1 MKALRITLVILVAV
15 LSFNS
20 SYAQKSGFPPNNI
33 GKMVSLYLDIK
44 NALINN
50 DGTTAKIKANDL
62 HELLIRQPDKG
73 LMQRQIAVLEDN
85 LVILVE
91 NSREIGYTVD
101 ENTQRHYF
109 AGLTTGMYKLV
120 KGLRLNT
127 APIYKQYCPI
137 NKAYW
142 LSETPVIKNSPYY
155 NYGQYAKECKTTEVL
170 PRTIL
175 SE

>member
-1 MKALRITLVILVAV
+1 ML
-15 LSFNS
+15 
-20 SYAQKSGFPPNNI
+20 
-33 GKMVSLYLDIK
+33 SLYLDIK

-62 HELLIRQPDKG
+62 HRILITQPDKG
-73 LMQRQIAVLEDN
+73 LMQRQVDVLADNLAVL
-85 LVILVE
+85 IE

-101 ENTQRHYF
+101 ETMQRRYF
-109 AGLTTGMYKLV
+109 ANLSTGMYNLV
-120 KGLRLNT
+120 KGLRVNHSR
-127 APIYKQYCPI
+127 IYKQYCPV
-137 NKAYW
+137 NNAYW

-155 NYGQYAKECKTTEVL
+155 NYGQYANMCKTTEVL